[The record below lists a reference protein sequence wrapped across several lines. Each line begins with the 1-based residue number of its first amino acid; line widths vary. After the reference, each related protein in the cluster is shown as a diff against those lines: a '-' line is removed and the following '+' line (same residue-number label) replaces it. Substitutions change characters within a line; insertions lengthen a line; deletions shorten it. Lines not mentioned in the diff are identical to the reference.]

1 MQLMILPDEDDDDDV
16 DDLDRNDIAGVAV
29 EPPFSLEDPRAAAAD
44 QSPTKYQ
51 DIGKVKAIAVG
62 TTELPINL
70 TSASRLVRRFPR
82 HVRIVLMLA
91 GKDVA
96 HAAIIPAAMAEYV
109 RRLKASVRPGLLPSQ
124 PMATDEPF
132 PASPAAADASTPPTG
147 VPLGKQADVP
157 HCRSHPKNVV
167 ESLRVL
173 DCTLVAA
180 RASLSTAMPDV
191 FNVDASEKFLQL

>member
-16 DDLDRNDIAGVAV
+16 DDLDRNDLAGVAV

-44 QSPTKYQ
+44 QGPTKYQ

-82 HVRIVLMLA
+82 HVRIVFMLA

-96 HAAIIPAAMAEYV
+96 HAAIIPAAMVEYV
-109 RRLKASVRPGLLPSQ
+109 RRFKASVRPGLLPSQ
-124 PMATDEPF
+124 PA
-132 PASPAAADASTPPTG
+132 G
-147 VPLGKQADVP
+147 VP
-157 HCRSHPKNVV
+157 HCRSYPKNVV
-167 ESLRVL
+167 ESLREL

-180 RASLSTAMPDV
+180 RASLSMAVPDV

>member
-16 DDLDRNDIAGVAV
+16 DDLDRNDLAGVAV

-44 QSPTKYQ
+44 QGPTKYQ

-82 HVRIVLMLA
+82 HVRIFFMLA

-96 HAAIIPAAMAEYV
+96 HAAIIPAAMMEYV
-109 RRLKASVRPGLLPSQ
+109 RRLKASAG
-124 PMATDEPF
+124 
-132 PASPAAADASTPPTG
+132 
-147 VPLGKQADVP
+147 VP
-157 HCRSHPKNVV
+157 HCRSHPKNDV
-167 ESLRVL
+167 ESLREL

-191 FNVDASEKFLQL
+191 FNIATVPAAVVGLPTDDDDD